1 MVKVYRSVWHSYC
14 NSIDVTKKPKIMRR
28 NYDLFDKVLDLIYG
42 YEGEGDLTI
51 TFTPDNVA
59 EGDHF
64 LIFSAY
70 DSITCT
76 FVAHTPIVVLFDCDE
91 PMLLEDCP
99 DSFLESIIKNA

>member
-1 MVKVYRSVWHSYC
+1 MG
-14 NSIDVTKKPKIMRR
+14 VTKNPKIMRR